1 MKPAKD
7 FQTGLSKNIYSMNYN
22 LTGIG
27 MTSQRTRDRLIT
39 RLREE
44 GIQNE
49 EVLEVMR
56 QTPRHIFV
64 DEALASRSYEDTALP
79 IGHGQT
85 ISQPYIVARMT
96 ELLLAAGPLK
106 RVLEVGTGSGYQ
118 TAILSPFVEQI
129 FTVERIAPLLEQAKE
144 KHRAL
149 GLTNVRY
156 LLSDGSWGWPQ
167 HAPYD
172 AIIATA
178 APEEIPEELTEQLA
192 EAGRLII
199 PHGATAQQRLSV
211 IDRDGETFITTDLDM
226 VSFVPLIREK

>member
-1 MKPAKD
+1 MKPEMGL
-7 FQTGLSKNIYSMNYN
+7 QTGSSKIFHNMNYD
-22 LTGIG
+22 LMGIG
-27 MTSQRTRDRLIT
+27 MTSQRTRDRLIQ

-44 GIQNE
+44 GIHDEN
-49 EVLEVMR
+49 VLQVMS

-106 RVLEVGTGSGYQ
+106 RVLEIGTGSGYQ
-118 TAILSPFVEQI
+118 TAILAPFVEQI
-129 FTVERIAPLLEQAKE
+129 FTVERIAPLLEQAKQ

-167 HAPYD
+167 HAPFD

-178 APEEIPEELTEQLA
+178 APEEIPPELIDQLA
-192 EAGRLII
+192 DGGRLII
-199 PHGATAQQRLSV
+199 PHGANTLQRLSV
-211 IDRDGETFITTDLDM
+211 IERDGETINTTDLYM
-226 VSFVPLIREK
+226 VSFVPLVREK

>member
-1 MKPAKD
+1 
-7 FQTGLSKNIYSMNYN
+7 MNYDLN
-22 LTGIG
+22 GIG
-27 MTSQRTRDRLIT
+27 MTSQRTRDRLIQ

-44 GIQNE
+44 GIRNE
-49 EVLEVMR
+49 DVLEVMR

-96 ELLLAAGPLK
+96 ELLLAKGPLK

-118 TAILSPFVEQI
+118 TAILAPFVGQI
-129 FTVERIAPLLEQAKE
+129 FTVERIAPLLEQAKQ

-149 GLTNVRY
+149 GLTNIRY

-167 HAPYD
+167 HAPFD

-178 APEEIPEELTEQLA
+178 APKEIPVELPQQLVDG
-192 EAGRLII
+192 GRLII
-199 PHGATAQQRLSV
+199 PHGANTQQRLSV
-211 IDRDGETFITTDLDM
+211 VERDGESLNQTDLDM
-226 VSFVPLIREK
+226 VSFVPLVREK

>member
-1 MKPAKD
+1 MKPEMGL
-7 FQTGLSKNIYSMNYN
+7 QTGLSKIFHSMNYN

-27 MTSQRTRDRLIT
+27 MTSQRTRDRLIQ

-44 GIQNE
+44 GIHDEN
-49 EVLEVMR
+49 VLQVMS

-106 RVLEVGTGSGYQ
+106 RVLEIGTGSGYQ
-118 TAILSPFVEQI
+118 TAILAPFVEQI
-129 FTVERIAPLLEQAKE
+129 FTVERIAPLLEQAKQ

-167 HAPYD
+167 HAPFD

-178 APEEIPEELTEQLA
+178 APEEIPPELIDQLA
-192 EAGRLII
+192 DGGRLII
-199 PHGATAQQRLSV
+199 PHGANTLQRLSV
-211 IDRDGETFITTDLDM
+211 IERDGETINTTDLDM
-226 VSFVPLIREK
+226 VSFVPLVREK

>member
-1 MKPAKD
+1 MKYD
-7 FQTGLSKNIYSMNYN
+7 

-27 MTSQRTRDRLIT
+27 MTSQRTRDRLIQ

-44 GIQNE
+44 GIQDE
-49 EVLEVMR
+49 SVLEVMR

-96 ELLLAAGPLK
+96 ELLLASDTPK

-118 TAILSPFVEQI
+118 TAILSPFMEQV
-129 FTVERIAPLLEQAKE
+129 FTVERISPLLEQAKQ

-149 GLTNVRY
+149 GLTNIRY
-156 LLSDGSWGWPQ
+156 LLSDGSWGWTR
-167 HAPYD
+167 HAPFD

-178 APEEIPEELTEQLA
+178 APEEIPTELIEQLA
-192 EAGRLII
+192 DGGRLII
-199 PHGATAQQRLSV
+199 PHGASMQQRLSV
-211 IDRDGETFITTDLDM
+211 IERDGETLNTTDLDM
-226 VSFVPLIREK
+226 VSFVPLVREK